1 MFSCV
6 QLFMTPW
13 TVARQAPLQGD
24 FPGKNTGVDCH
35 FLFQGS
41 FRTKRSNPHLLCL
54 LHWKRILYRLS
65 HYGSPWQRWNSSH
78 SSSENQTRN
87 KEWTRGIIIKST
99 IRWDVLGIY
108 KKGWGFYKLDL
119 PRRLVLSRKPRTRSV
134 KKLVQGHTESKD
146 LNLGLIRIGLQ
157 NLGGGEGGFF
167 LPYKIINERITS
179 NITADKGPY
188 SQSYSFSSS
197 LVWM

>member
-1 MFSCV
+1 M
-6 QLFMTPW
+6 
-13 TVARQAPLQGD
+13 
-24 FPGKNTGVDCH
+24 
-35 FLFQGS
+35 
-41 FRTKRSNPHLLCL
+41 
-54 LHWKRILYRLS
+54 LS
-65 HYGSPWQRWNSSH
+65 G
-78 SSSENQTRN
+78 
-87 KEWTRGIIIKST
+87 
-99 IRWDVLGIY
+99 
-108 KKGWGFYKLDL
+108 
-119 PRRLVLSRKPRTRSV
+119 KPRTRSV

-197 LVWM
+197 LVWRCESQTIKKAEYSKIDASNYGVGEDS